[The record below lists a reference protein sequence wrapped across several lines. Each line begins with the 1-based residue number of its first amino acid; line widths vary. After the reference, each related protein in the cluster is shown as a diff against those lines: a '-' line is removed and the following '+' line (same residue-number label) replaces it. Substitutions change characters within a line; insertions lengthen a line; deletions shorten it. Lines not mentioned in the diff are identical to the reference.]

1 MEGYICVALIWL
13 LALNLIINQEVVFL
27 FCNFVKLNN
36 FNFLFGSLR
45 VSKAM
50 SREELINDTVEKLRQ
65 LSDSR
70 IQEVSDYVS
79 FLASKIDD
87 KIILEGIKT
96 LASSSKSYDFLR
108 NEDDLYQLSDVKE
121 KYQ

>member
-1 MEGYICVALIWL
+1 
-13 LALNLIINQEVVFL
+13 
-27 FCNFVKLNN
+27 
-36 FNFLFGSLR
+36 
-45 VSKAM
+45 M

-108 NEDDLYQLSDVKE
+108 NEEELYQLSDVKE
-121 KYQ
+121 KYQWKKEI

>member
-1 MEGYICVALIWL
+1 
-13 LALNLIINQEVVFL
+13 
-27 FCNFVKLNN
+27 
-36 FNFLFGSLR
+36 
-45 VSKAM
+45 M
-50 SREELINDTVEKLRQ
+50 SREELINETVEKLKQ

-87 KIILEGIKT
+87 KIILEGIKK
-96 LASSSKSYDFLR
+96 LASNSESYEFLH
-108 NEDDLYQLSDVKE
+108 NEEELYKVSDIKE

>member
-1 MEGYICVALIWL
+1 
-13 LALNLIINQEVVFL
+13 
-27 FCNFVKLNN
+27 
-36 FNFLFGSLR
+36 
-45 VSKAM
+45 M

-87 KIILEGIKT
+87 KIISEGIKT
-96 LASSSKSYDFLR
+96 LASHSKSYEFLH
-108 NEDDLYQLSDVKE
+108 NEEELYQVSDVKE

>member
-1 MEGYICVALIWL
+1 
-13 LALNLIINQEVVFL
+13 
-27 FCNFVKLNN
+27 
-36 FNFLFGSLR
+36 
-45 VSKAM
+45 M
-50 SREELINDTVEKLRQ
+50 SREELINETVEKLKQ

-87 KIILEGIKT
+87 KIILEGIKKV
-96 LASSSKSYDFLR
+96 ASNSESYEFLH
-108 NEDDLYQLSDVKE
+108 NEEELYQVSDIKE